1 MKRHVVH
8 SGPFRYLI
16 RTLQN
21 TKAPVGVRRQAIFW
35 LTESRKKRA
44 VPAFLRLLKS
54 SNPADRKLRIDLIH
68 GLHWFEDRRAVPL
81 AVEILGNRRESKV
94 VRVCAAYLFHRFADS
109 RATPVLI
116 QVLMNPREPSGLRTY
131 CAEAL
136 GNCRRGKRAVVK
148 ALITCLTDADPYV
161 RTFSALALAFCGNQS
176 AAEPLKKL
184 RSDKTPVPPYG
195 KVADDAKYA
204 LTSIQEIG

>member
-1 MKRHVVH
+1 MKHHIIH
-8 SGPFRYLI
+8 SGPSRYLI

-21 TKAPVGVRRQAIFW
+21 STAPVGVRRQAIFW
-35 LTESRKKRA
+35 LTESRNRRA

-54 SNPADRKLRIDLIH
+54 SQPSDRKLRTDLIH

-81 AVEILGNRRESKV
+81 AIEILRNRRESKV
-94 VRVCAAYLFHRFADS
+94 ARDCAAYLFHRFSDS

-116 QVLMNPREPSGLRTY
+116 QVLMNSKEPSGLRTY

-136 GNCRRGKRAVVK
+136 GNCRRGEPAAVK
-148 ALITCLTDADPYV
+148 ALITCLGDADPYV
-161 RTFSALALAFCGNQS
+161 RTFSALALAFCGNKN
-176 AAEPLKKL
+176 ALEPLKRL
-184 RSDKTPVPPYG
+184 SLDKTPVPPYG

-204 LTSIQEIG
+204 LISIREER